1 MKQRSSFA
9 IVSLILEAIAKS
21 EPAGGI
27 TKTKIMQNVMLNY
40 KRANRYCYQM
50 LESGL
55 ISYNSETRTFH
66 ITEKGRMVLHNS
78 MELAQYIAPINQ
90 LMNKYRYDGDET
102 NYYYYYYSDNNYPSP
117 SNENLQANQQQQSVS
132 PSSRSLQR
140 Q

>member
-90 LMNKYRYDGDET
+90 LMNKYRYDGDEVVSS
-102 NYYYYYYSDNNYPSP
+102 YYYHYSSP
-117 SNENLQANQQQQSVS
+117 AEGF
-132 PSSRSLQR
+132 R
-140 Q
+140 